1 MAATPDVAAYI
12 VSMSTELRKLAESA
26 ELQVLGLILEMA
38 ALEASRSGDLLVVE
52 RLPKTQV

>member
-26 ELQVLGLILEMA
+26 ELQVLALILEMA
-38 ALEASRSGDLLVVE
+38 ALEASRSGDLLAVE